1 MTILQVKNPA
11 VRLSRGEEIIAN
23 MTPQVTLEQELD
35 EMVAAISSCDADR
48 PDQALTLS
56 MALMARCT
64 EIYLSI
70 VRIENDHRK
79 AKVFR
84 TMQLQKVMDLI
95 EFYSR
100 GASRLIEVRRQ
111 DVELSR

>member
-1 MTILQVKNPA
+1 MTVLQVKNTGLRPG
-11 VRLSRGEEIIAN
+11 RGEQIIAN
-23 MTPQVTLEQELD
+23 LTPQATLEEELD
-35 EMVAAISSCDADR
+35 EMVAAIMSCDADR
-48 PDQALTLS
+48 PDQALMLS

-64 EIYLSI
+64 EIYLQM

>member
-1 MTILQVKNPA
+1 MTILQVKP
-11 VRLSRGEEIIAN
+11 SGMQQIRGEQIIAN
-23 MTPQVTLEQELD
+23 IGPHGTLEDELD
-35 EMVAAISSCDADR
+35 DMVAAVSSCDPER
-48 PDQALTLS
+48 PDQALALS

-64 EIYLSI
+64 EIYLTM

-79 AKVFR
+79 AKAFR